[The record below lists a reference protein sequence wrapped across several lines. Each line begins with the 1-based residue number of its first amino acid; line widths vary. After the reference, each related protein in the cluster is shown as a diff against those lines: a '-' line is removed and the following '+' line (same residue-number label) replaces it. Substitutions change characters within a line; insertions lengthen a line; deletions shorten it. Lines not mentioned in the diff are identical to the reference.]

1 MENIK
6 TTRQNQEEITDW
18 KNFKDNSIWKKI
30 VLEMKNKIE
39 KADLVINELGGDKE
53 LEFSKRDLAIL
64 KKNSYLDLIE
74 YPDEMIEL
82 LSGTG
87 VEQIEEMDPFIDESN
102 NEDFEDEI

>member
-39 KADLVINELGGDKE
+39 KADLVINEIGGDKE

-87 VEQIEEMDPFIDESN
+87 VEQIEEMDPFIDEQN

>member
-1 MENIK
+1 L
-6 TTRQNQEEITDW
+6 EE
-18 KNFKDNSIWKKI
+18 NSIRN
-30 VLEMKNKIE
+30 ENKIE

-82 LSGTG
+82 LS
-87 VEQIEEMDPFIDESN
+87 
-102 NEDFEDEI
+102 

>member
-39 KADLVINELGGDKE
+39 KADLVINEIGGDKE

-87 VEQIEEMDPFIDESN
+87 VEQIEEMDPFIDDTN

>member
-87 VEQIEEMDPFIDESN
+87 VEQIEEMDPFIDDTN

>member
-87 VEQIEEMDPFIDESN
+87 VEQIEEMDPFIDEPN

>member
-39 KADLVINELGGDKE
+39 KADLVINEIGGDKE

-87 VEQIEEMDPFIDESN
+87 VEQIEEMDPFIDEPN

>member
-39 KADLVINELGGDKE
+39 KADLVINEIGGDKE

-74 YPDEMIEL
+74 YPDKIIEL